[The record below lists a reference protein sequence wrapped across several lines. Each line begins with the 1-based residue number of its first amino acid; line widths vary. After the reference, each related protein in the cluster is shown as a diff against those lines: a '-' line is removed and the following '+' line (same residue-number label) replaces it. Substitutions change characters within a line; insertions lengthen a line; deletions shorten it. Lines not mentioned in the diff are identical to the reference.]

1 MDRIALCGVFDI
13 PNYGDHL
20 FPLILK
26 SELHKRGCDFEVV
39 LFSPFEAKESFV
51 EDSHVYSLDKM
62 EQMHQEKPFRAI
74 IVGGGEIIHWHRYP
88 QKRSFTSSSF
98 ENYPM
103 DKIWIIPFFM
113 KVKYGIPLLWNAP
126 GIPYDFNLVKE
137 SANLLFSNI
146 DYLSVRNAFSKQ
158 VLLDCG
164 IPQETVHLVPD
175 TGFALTS
182 IETPDKLKAIRHE
195 LKLDTK
201 KYVVFHCN
209 RFITNEDV
217 SAVIDVLNSLN
228 KRGYEIYLL
237 PLAYTH
243 NDDSKLK
250 EIQDKSGSRF
260 LMPKIPLSL
269 IQIISV
275 LSGCAAYIGTSLHGT
290 VTASVFGRKVISFD
304 YQKTKKTK
312 DLYNILGYSDY
323 YITDGSQLAST
334 VEKAFLEQKPADFS
348 DIQAKLKKHFDIIT
362 SILMDPHAKPNPS
375 SQATNFSDL
384 AHYYFS
390 NTYECAGLRER
401 VKELTE
407 ALDTNINFVNVF
419 KIQKSHL
426 EAEKEQLKQ
435 EKEKLEREKEQLE
448 IAYQKTLRYRL
459 SAVKRFISSNHS

>member
-1 MDRIALCGVFDI
+1 M
-13 PNYGDHL
+13 
-20 FPLILK
+20 
-26 SELHKRGCDFEVV
+26 
-39 LFSPFEAKESFV
+39 
-51 EDSHVYSLDKM
+51 
-62 EQMHQEKPFRAI
+62 
-74 IVGGGEIIHWHRYP
+74 
-88 QKRSFTSSSF
+88 
-98 ENYPM
+98 
-103 DKIWIIPFFM
+103 
-113 KVKYGIPLLWNAP
+113 
-126 GIPYDFNLVKE
+126 
-137 SANLLFSNI
+137 
-146 DYLSVRNAFSKQ
+146 
-158 VLLDCG
+158 
-164 IPQETVHLVPD
+164 
-175 TGFALTS
+175 
-182 IETPDKLKAIRHE
+182 
-195 LKLDTK
+195 KLDTK

-290 VTASVFGRKVISFD
+290 VTASVFGRKVVSFD

-459 SAVKRFISSNHS
+459 SAVKKFISSNHS